1 MQIEINMPKSCR
13 VALERLR
20 EKGFEAYLVGGCVR
34 DSILGREPE
43 DWDICTDALPE
54 ELIEIFADYRLVLNG
69 LKHGTVTVVILH
81 RTIEITTY
89 RIDGEYED
97 NRHPKEVTFTA
108 DLAQDLSR
116 RDFTI
121 NALAY
126 NEESGL
132 VDCFGGLED
141 LENGLIR
148 AVGNPVKRFHEDGLR
163 ILRAVRF
170 ACVLGFDYE
179 KEMKEAVVKCNFLLR
194 NIATERIQVELNK
207 ILLSANVRQGL
218 EDLYHLGLY
227 PYFLPEMCHTYGF
240 EQHNPFNC
248 YDVFAHIVR
257 SVELIEPELILRL
270 TMLLHDI
277 GKPFVWGECFEGN
290 DCFPEHELPSAEIA
304 AEFLERLHYDRK
316 TSKEVIK
323 LILAHNDHLLPED
336 YNIRLELNKMG
347 ADSLRRLLK
356 VKCADMS
363 AKNAAMQE
371 MVSFFEKIARQT
383 EEIIAR
389 GDCYTLSQLAINGSD
404 LRELG
409 YEGRRIGELLEY
421 ALAEVLKDPALNE
434 KERLLVLLREKE

>member
-1 MQIEINMPKSCR
+1 MQIEINMPKFCR
-13 VALERLR
+13 VALERLW
-20 EKGFEAYLVGGCVR
+20 EQGFEAYLVGGCVR

-43 DWDICTDALPE
+43 DWDICTNALPE

-69 LKHGTVTVVILH
+69 LKHGTVTVVIMH

-141 LENGLIR
+141 LEHGLIR

-179 KEMKEAVVKCNFLLR
+179 KETKEAVVKCNFLLR

-248 YDVFAHIVR
+248 YDVFGHIVR

-304 AEFLERLHYDRK
+304 TDFLERLHYDRK
-316 TSKEVIK
+316 TSKEVVK
-323 LILAHNDHLLPED
+323 LILAHNDHLLADD

-347 ADSLRRLLK
+347 AESLRYLLK
-356 VKCADMS
+356 VKRADMS
-363 AKNAAMQE
+363 AKNGEMQK
-371 MVSFFEKIARQT
+371 MVDFFEEIERQM
-383 EEIIAR
+383 EKIIAR
-389 GDCYTLSQLAINGSD
+389 GDCYKISELAVNGTD
-404 LRELG
+404 LRALG
-409 YEGRRIGELLEY
+409 YEGRKIGEILNFF
-421 ALAEVLKDPALNE
+421 LAQVLQNPALNE
-434 KERLLVLLREKE
+434 KEKLLTMLDELE

>member
-1 MQIEINMPKSCR
+1 
-13 VALERLR
+13 
-20 EKGFEAYLVGGCVR
+20 
-34 DSILGREPE
+34 
-43 DWDICTDALPE
+43 
-54 ELIEIFADYRLVLNG
+54 
-69 LKHGTVTVVILH
+69 
-81 RTIEITTY
+81 
-89 RIDGEYED
+89 
-97 NRHPKEVTFTA
+97 
-108 DLAQDLSR
+108 
-116 RDFTI
+116 
-121 NALAY
+121 
-126 NEESGL
+126 
-132 VDCFGGLED
+132 
-141 LENGLIR
+141 
-148 AVGNPVKRFHEDGLR
+148 
-163 ILRAVRF
+163 
-170 ACVLGFDYE
+170 
-179 KEMKEAVVKCNFLLR
+179 
-194 NIATERIQVELNK
+194 
-207 ILLSANVRQGL
+207 
-218 EDLYHLGLY
+218 
-227 PYFLPEMCHTYGF
+227 MCHTYGF

-248 YDVFAHIVR
+248 YDVFEHIVR
-257 SVELIEPELILRL
+257 STELIEAELVLRL

-277 GKPFVWGECFEGN
+277 GKPFVWRECFEGN

-304 AEFLERLHYDRK
+304 AEFLDRLHYDRK

-371 MVSFFEKIARQT
+371 MVGFFEKIARQT